1 MKLKLREHT
10 LLGECAR
17 WCVDSGPVVC
27 IAMVFKILGGGE
39 GTKKKGKGRG
49 GGEGRKEG
57 LGSGVVRLKGENSM

>member
-49 GGEGRKEG
+49 GGGGKKRRFGIGGCKIKRG
-57 LGSGVVRLKGENSM
+57 K